1 MSIGKFISI
10 EGQDGAGKTTNLD
23 FICKCLKSNNID
35 YIVTR
40 EPGGTE
46 LGESIRQI
54 ILESNTD
61 ITPVS
66 ELLLMFAARAQHV
79 EQVIKPALNAGK
91 WVISDRFT
99 DATYAYQGGG
109 HALDVKLI
117 EQAESLAISSF
128 LPDMTILLDLDV
140 SIGMQRT
147 NARGE
152 EKDRF
157 ENQADAFKQRVRDVY
172 LNRQQSDPERIKVI
186 DASKPLEDVYQQ
198 ISSVLDQF
206 MAKASSDKR
215 AL

>member
-117 EQAESLAISSF
+117 EQAENLAISSF